1 MKGRFELNKDSQML
15 SSSLLLTVVANY
27 FEDSELALQKFLI
40 HLENVGYS
48 GVNICCWYI
57 ITNSQKG
64 ELKTDEENKGPVTL
78 YILVSSTLW

>member
-40 HLENVGYS
+40 HLENVGYLS
-48 GVNICCWYI
+48 L
-57 ITNSQKG
+57 T
-64 ELKTDEENKGPVTL
+64 EL
-78 YILVSSTLW
+78 